1 MKALGI
7 WSVCLT
13 VLACQPRPSS
23 DLFAEGEALGKLDK
37 KLSEVSGLAASRK
50 NKDLLWVHND
60 SRNDA
65 ELFLI
70 DLKGNLQCTYELR
83 GIKNRD
89 WEDISI
95 GPGPV
100 PGQHYLYIGDIGDN
114 EARYPFKYIYRLVEP
129 QFEGERKKVVLND
142 FDTLMLRLPLGAQ
155 DTEALAVEPQ
165 TGDLYLFSKRL
176 QKNLVYRLQAAD
188 LVPLDTLIFS
198 QVAEIPFYN
207 IVAADFSSD
216 GRELLVKTYN
226 EVLYWKKA
234 DEESWLDALARPAM
248 LLSYKPE
255 PQGES
260 VGWAAEGNGYFTTSE
275 FRDGKSEP
283 LIFYKRN

>member
-1 MKALGI
+1 MKSLGI
-7 WSVCLT
+7 WSVCLA
-13 VLACQPRPSS
+13 VLACQPRPAS
-23 DLFAEGEALGKLDK
+23 DLFAEGEELGNLDK
-37 KLSEVSGLAASRK
+37 KLSEVSGLVASRK
-50 NKDLLWVHND
+50 NENLLWAHND

-70 DLKGNLQCTYELR
+70 NLKGNVQCTYELK
-83 GIKNRD
+83 GVDNRD

-100 PGQHYLYIGDIGDN
+100 PGERYLYIGDIGDN
-114 EARYPFKYIYRLVEP
+114 EARYPLKYIYRLAEP
-129 QFEGERKKVVLND
+129 QFDGEKKKIEVGD
-142 FDTLMLRLPLGAQ
+142 FDTLITRLPVGAQ
-155 DTEALAVEPQ
+155 DTEALAIEPL

-176 QKNLVYRLQAAD
+176 QKNLVYRLQAAQ
-188 LVPLDTLIFS
+188 LVPLDTPVFS
-198 QVAEIPFYN
+198 QVSEIPYYN
-207 IVAADFSSD
+207 IVAADFTVD

-234 DEESWLDALARPAM
+234 DEETWLNALARPAT
-248 LLSYKPE
+248 LLRYKPE

-260 VGWAAEGNGYFTTSE
+260 VAWTTDGRGYFTTSE
-275 FRDGKSEP
+275 FRDGKTEP